1 MTELYT
7 LLGNLN
13 PQGNLPERHVWLID
27 FFDWLRCDASQPQ
40 ISEQRLRGF
49 LDALDAQPE
58 LAERFGQWWRVL
70 DEQVD
75 ASTLLADFGFAERS
89 AFLSELGDR
98 LRIRLLP
105 MTPETTDSA
114 ELFGLVMRRQQDIKW
129 IELLGADTLAR
140 LAQRLHLAGHNPS
153 LSRWQEELLQAL
165 QYCASQIR
173 AAGLSADVRQR
184 MDAQARASEPFHG
197 LASEV
202 EQFCRVCAQI
212 GLTHDAERDSA
223 VRAAVLEAAQA
234 LKTRLEACRSAAQS
248 VYAHLEDNGISVD
261 LVFVLRQMRLRLLRM
276 RELLD
281 GLISEQPQQAAAY
294 LVIQLVQ
301 RGHERRSISAL
312 VTSSTTLLAAKMAER
327 SAETGEHY
335 ITRNAEEY
343 RSMLKQA
350 AGGGAATALTTWAK
364 FAMGS
369 LGLAA
374 FWGGFAAGL
383 MYAASFVLIQL
394 MHWTLAT
401 KQPATT
407 APAMAA
413 KLKDIKDTQAVEAF
427 TDEIS
432 HLVRSQVAAVVGNV
446 GLVMPVVLL
455 ISLILYATTGQPML
469 DASQAREVLGKLHL
483 LHPSTLL
490 FAAFTG
496 ILLFASSLVA
506 GWAENWFVLHR
517 LDSAIRYNPRIGHFL
532 GFARAQRWASF
543 LRRNI
548 SGFAGNISL
557 GLMLGIVP
565 VLLAFFGLGLDVRH
579 VTLSMG
585 QLAAAFATLV
595 LEQGGA
601 VWRESALWW
610 CLLAIPFIGMANL
623 SVSFY
628 LAFQL
633 ASRAHVVSP
642 QDRAR
647 LRQSLWRRLRQNF
660 LSFVVPR
667 SER

>member
-1 MTELYT
+1 MPELHILLKNLRPEGT
-7 LLGNLN
+7 LV
-13 PQGNLPERHVWLID
+13 ERHMGLINL
-27 FFDWLRCDASQPQ
+27 FDWIRADGKSAEASV
-40 ISEQRLRGF
+40 QRIRFF

-58 LAERFGQWWRVL
+58 LAQRFRQWWAVL
-70 DEQVD
+70 EEQVD
-75 ASTLLADFGFAERS
+75 ASTLLADFGFATHS
-89 AFLSELGDR
+89 AFFSELRAR
-98 LRIRLLP
+98 LRLRLLP

-114 ELFGLVMRRQQDIKW
+114 ELFSLVIDREQDAKW
-129 IELLGADTLAR
+129 IELLDAATLGR
-140 LAQRLHLAGHNPS
+140 LAVLLRLPS
-153 LSRWQEELLQAL
+153 ARAPLSRWQDELLQAL

-173 AAGLSADVRQR
+173 AAGLSAELRQR
-184 MDAQARASEPFHG
+184 MDAQARQAEPFHG

-202 EQFCRVCAQI
+202 EQFCQTYRQVGQADEAVQ
-212 GLTHDAERDSA
+212 THED
-223 VRAAVLEAAQA
+223 VQNAALA
-234 LKTRLEACRSAAQS
+234 LKARFEACRSAAQS

-261 LVFVLRQMRLRLLRM
+261 LVFMLRQMRLRLLRM

-281 GLISEQPQQAAAY
+281 CLVSEQAQVATT
-294 LVIQLVQ
+294 QLIMQ
-301 RGHERRSISAL
+301 LALRGQERRSISSL
-312 VTSSTTLLAAKMAER
+312 LSSSTSLLAAKMAER

-335 ITRNAEEY
+335 ITRNAAEY
-343 RSMLKQA
+343 RTMLRQA

-364 FAMGS
+364 FALGS
-369 LGLAA
+369 LGLVA

-401 KQPATT
+401 KQPAAT

-413 KLKDIKDTQAVEAF
+413 KLKDIKTPQAVEDF

-432 HLVRSQVAAVVGNV
+432 HLVRSQVAAVLGNV

-455 ISLILYATTGQPML
+455 ISFALYALSGQPMITL
-469 DASQAREVLGKLHL
+469 QEAREVLGKLHVL
-483 LHPSTLL
+483 NPSTLF

-506 GWAENWFVLHR
+506 GWAENGFVLYR
-517 LDSAIRYNPRIGHFL
+517 LDSAIRYNPRISATL
-532 GFARAQRWASF
+532 GAQRAQRWASF

-585 QLAAAFATLV
+585 QLSAALATLAI
-595 LEQGGA
+595 EEGSA
-601 VWRESALWW
+601 VWREPALWW
-610 CLLAIPFIGMANL
+610 CLLAIPLIGLANL

-633 ASRAHVVSP
+633 ASRAHVLSRI
-642 QDRAR
+642 DRQR
-647 LRQSLWRRLRQNF
+647 LSHSLWRRLRERFSSF
-660 LSFVVPR
+660 LWPQS
-667 SER
+667 

>member
-1 MTELYT
+1 MPELHI
-7 LLGNLN
+7 LLKEIR
-13 PQGNLPERHVWLID
+13 PEDALAQRHVWLIHL
-27 FFDWLRCDASQPQ
+27 FDWLRADAATAE
-40 ISEQRLRGF
+40 IVAQRVRVF
-49 LDALDAQPE
+49 LDVLEADPE
-58 LAERFGQWWRVL
+58 LAQRFRQWWAVL
-70 DEQVD
+70 DQQVD
-75 ASTLLADFGFAERS
+75 ASTLLADFGFAARS

-98 LRIRLLP
+98 LRMRLLP

-114 ELFGLVMRRQQDIKW
+114 ELFSLVMHHRQDAQW
-129 IELLGADTLAR
+129 IELLDEPILQR
-140 LAQRLHLAGHNPS
+140 LAALLRLPGRSTP
-153 LSRWQEELLQAL
+153 LSRWQEELLEAL

-173 AAGLSADVRQR
+173 ASGLSADLRQR
-184 MDAQARASEPFHG
+184 MDAQARQAEPFHG

-202 EQFCRVCAQI
+202 ERFCRIYTEAGQA
-212 GLTHDAERDSA
+212 GSA
-223 VRAAVLEAAQA
+223 VQEAALA
-234 LKTRLEACRSAAQS
+234 LKTRLDACRGAAQS

-281 GLISEQPQQAAAY
+281 GLVADQPHAATAY
-294 LVIQLVQ
+294 LITQLAL
-301 RGHERRSISAL
+301 RGHERRSIGAL
-312 VTSSTTLLAAKMAER
+312 VSSSTSLLAAKMAER

-335 ITRNAEEY
+335 ITRNASEY
-343 RSMLKQA
+343 RTMLKQA
-350 AGGGAATALTTWAK
+350 AGGGVATALTTWAK
-364 FAMGS
+364 FALGS
-369 LGLAA
+369 LGLVA

-401 KQPATT
+401 KQPAAT

-413 KLKDIKDTQAVEAF
+413 KLKDIHDSQAVEAF

-446 GLVMPVVLL
+446 GLVMPTVLL
-455 ISLILYATTGQPML
+455 ISLALYALSGQPMITVQE
-469 DASQAREVLGKLHL
+469 AQAVLGKLHL

-506 GWAENWFVLHR
+506 GWAENGFVLYR
-517 LDSAIRYNPRIGHFL
+517 LDSAIRYNPRISARL
-532 GFARAQRWASF
+532 GPERAQRWASF

-565 VLLAFFGLGLDVRH
+565 VLMAFFGLGLDVRH

-585 QLAAAFATLV
+585 QLSAAFATLV
-595 LEQGGA
+595 LEQGTA
-601 VWRESALWW
+601 ILREPALWW
-610 CLLAIPFIGMANL
+610 CLLAIPLIGVANL

-633 ASRAHVVSP
+633 ASRAHVLSRA
-642 QDRAR
+642 DRQR
-647 LRQSLWRRLRQNF
+647 LRQSLWRRLRERF
-660 LSFVVPR
+660 SSFVWP
-667 SER
+667 SS

>member
-1 MTELYT
+1 MTELHT
-7 LLGNLN
+7 LLSSLN
-13 PQGNLPERHVWLID
+13 PNDTLAQRHVWLIH
-27 FFDWLRCDASQPQ
+27 FFDWLRGDGSSAAM
-40 ISEQRLRGF
+40 SEQRMRGF

-58 LAERFGQWWRVL
+58 LAQRFRQWWSVL
-70 DEQVD
+70 DQQVD
-75 ASTLLADFGFAERS
+75 ASTLLADFGFAARS

-98 LRIRLLP
+98 LRMRLLP

-114 ELFGLVMRRQQDIKW
+114 QLFSLVMHRQQDAKW
-129 IELLGADTLAR
+129 IELLDAGSLAR
-140 LAQRLHLAGHNPS
+140 LAALLQLPGRHTA

-173 AAGLSADVRQR
+173 AAGLSADLRQR

-202 EQFCRVCAQI
+202 EQFCRIYAQV
-212 GLTHDAERDSA
+212 GSGQAVAQDST
-223 VRAAVLEAAQA
+223 VQEATQA
-234 LKTRLEACRSAAQS
+234 LKARLDACRSAAQS
-248 VYAHLEDNGISVD
+248 VYSHLEDNGISVD

-276 RELLD
+276 RELLEA
-281 GLISEQPQQAAAY
+281 LVAEQAHAATAH
-294 LVIQLVQ
+294 LVIQLAL
-301 RGHERRSISAL
+301 RGYERRSIASL
-312 VTSSTTLLAAKMAER
+312 FSSSTSLLAAKMAER

-335 ITRNAEEY
+335 ITRNKEEY
-343 RSMLKQA
+343 RTMLKQA
-350 AGGGAATALTTWAK
+350 AGGGVATALTTWAK
-364 FAMGS
+364 FALGS
-369 LGLAA
+369 LGLVA
-374 FWGGFAAGL
+374 FWAGFASGL

-413 KLKDIKDTQAVEAF
+413 KLKDIKDSQAVEAF
-427 TDEIS
+427 TDEVS

-446 GLVMPVVLL
+446 GLVMPAVLL
-455 ISLILYATTGQPML
+455 ISGVLYATSGQPMIT
-469 DASQAREVLGKLHL
+469 AEEARQVLGKLHL

-517 LDSAIRYNPRIGHFL
+517 LDSAIRYNPRISHSL
-532 GFARAQRWASF
+532 GAERAQRWASF

-565 VLLAFFGLGLDVRH
+565 VLMAFFGLGLDVRH

-585 QLAAAFATLV
+585 QLSAAFATLV
-595 LEQGGA
+595 VEQGTA

-610 CLLAIPFIGMANL
+610 CLLAIPLIGVANL

-633 ASRAHVVSP
+633 ASRAHVISP
-642 QDRAR
+642 EDRTR
-647 LRQSLWRRLRQNF
+647 LRQSLWQRLRHNF
-660 LSFVVPR
+660 LSFLVPR
-667 SER
+667 S